1 MQSLSKH
8 EKLKIASAKSYPSN
22 ESAVQTFS
30 TYSKA
35 LLAILRQ
42 AQHDT
47 HPCEQ
52 NIKIAL
58 AKSSPI

>member
-42 AQHDT
+42 AQHDNGHDNT
-47 HPCEQ
+47 
-52 NIKIAL
+52 
-58 AKSSPI
+58 